1 MLPPEMVSP
10 AAEESPP
17 VVSTEI
23 PPAKVEVAVE
33 EELIPPAVWRSP
45 ATLSLPPM
53 VEEAWVNSP
62 PTNWERFCTE
72 REEEAEIA
80 PPA

>member
-1 MLPPEMVSP
+1 MVSP
-10 AAEESPP
+10 EAEESPP
-17 VVSTEI
+17 MVSTLI
-23 PPAKVEVAVE
+23 PPAKVLVAVE
-33 EELIPPAVWRSP
+33 EELMPPPVWKSE

-53 VEEAWVNSP
+53 VEEAWVKSP
-62 PTNWERFCTE
+62 PTNWERFWTE